1 MSDNIIGLPKA
12 EASELRKIMG
22 NIIRTMPE
30 QIELAA
36 LLAKLDMN
44 TFQSYIAA
52 GFTKDQAMEL
62 LKASKIKAHV

>member
-12 EASELRKIMG
+12 EASELRKIMD
-22 NIIRTMPE
+22 NLIRTMPE

-52 GFTKDQAMEL
+52 GFTKDQAMDL